1 MAASLMAN
9 PSGSTTK
16 LPTRLPGAPA
26 VTVPLHSKEGQASPP
41 STESSIQW
49 RLKLVKH
56 ASSAET
62 SNGEAPAGP
71 SADVLE
77 WVERLAKYC
86 SDQDRVPLIAG
97 RVLGWLMI
105 CDPPEQSA
113 QQIAT
118 AIGASRASLS
128 TNLRL
133 LSSVGFVHV
142 LTKPASRTV
151 YYRVDDD
158 AWEKVVQRQIASLA
172 SLGKILRDGTPLAGP
187 SPDRGARIAA
197 ANDVFRWM
205 RQIFDDAPPLPS
217 ISRAAKEPRG

>member
-1 MAASLMAN
+1 MKQ
-9 PSGSTTK
+9 P
-16 LPTRLPGAPA
+16 
-26 VTVPLHSKEGQASPP
+26 
-41 STESSIQW
+41 
-49 RLKLVKH
+49 
-56 ASSAET
+56 SSAEG
-62 SNGEAPAGP
+62 SGADASAGP
-71 SADVLE
+71 SAAVLE

-86 SDQDRVPLIAG
+86 SDQDGVPLIAG

-113 QQIAT
+113 QQIAA

-133 LSSVGFVHV
+133 LSSVGFLHV

-172 SLGKILRDGTPLAGP
+172 ALGQILHDGTPLAGS
-187 SPDRGARIAA
+187 SPGRGGRMAA
-197 ANDVFRWM
+197 AGEVFRWM
-205 RQIFDDAPPLPS
+205 REVFDNAPPLPS
-217 ISRAAKEPRG
+217 TTRAAKEPRG

>member
-1 MAASLMAN
+1 M
-9 PSGSTTK
+9 K
-16 LPTRLPGAPA
+16 
-26 VTVPLHSKEGQASPP
+26 QP
-41 STESSIQW
+41 ST
-49 RLKLVKH
+49 
-56 ASSAET
+56 AE
-62 SNGEAPAGP
+62 EAGNDAPVGP
-71 SADVLE
+71 SAEVLE

-86 SDQDRVPLIAG
+86 SDQDGVPLIAG

-133 LSSVGFVHV
+133 LSSVGFVRV

-158 AWEKVVQRQIASLA
+158 AWEKVVQRQVASLA
-172 SLGKILRDGTPLAGP
+172 ALGKILRDGTPFAGS
-187 SPDRGARIAA
+187 SPDRGGRLAA
-197 ANDVFRWM
+197 ANGVFRWM
-205 RQIFDDAPPLPS
+205 QQVFDDAPPLPS
-217 ISRAAKEPRG
+217 AARAAKESRG

>member
-1 MAASLMAN
+1 MKRPSEAEASDN
-9 PSGSTTK
+9 DTP
-16 LPTRLPGAPA
+16 
-26 VTVPLHSKEGQASPP
+26 V
-41 STESSIQW
+41 
-49 RLKLVKH
+49 
-56 ASSAET
+56 
-62 SNGEAPAGP
+62 GP
-71 SADVLE
+71 SAAVLE

-86 SDQDRVPLIAG
+86 SDQDGVPLIAG

-133 LSSVGFVHV
+133 LSSVGFVRV

-158 AWEKVVQRQIASLA
+158 AWEKVVQRQIASLT
-172 SLGKILRDGTPLAGP
+172 SLGKILHDGTPLAGS
-187 SPDRGARIAA
+187 SPDRGGRIAA
-197 ANDVFRWM
+197 ANEVFRWM
-205 RQIFDDAPPLPS
+205 QQIFDDAPPLPS
-217 ISRAAKEPRG
+217 TTRAAKESRG

>member
-1 MAASLMAN
+1 MKQ
-9 PSGSTTK
+9 PSNAEVSDND
-16 LPTRLPGAPA
+16 A
-26 VTVPLHSKEGQASPP
+26 
-41 STESSIQW
+41 
-49 RLKLVKH
+49 LV
-56 ASSAET
+56 
-62 SNGEAPAGP
+62 GP
-71 SADVLE
+71 SAAVLE

-86 SDQDRVPLIAG
+86 ADQDGVPLIAG

-133 LSSVGFVHV
+133 LSSVGFVRV

-151 YYRVDDD
+151 FYRVDDD

-172 SLGKILRDGTPLAGP
+172 AVGKILHDGTPLAGS
-187 SPDRGARIAA
+187 SPNHGGRIAA
-197 ANDVFRWM
+197 ANEVFRWM
-205 RQIFDDAPPLPS
+205 QQIFDNAPPLPS
-217 ISRAAKEPRG
+217 TARAAKESQG

>member
-1 MAASLMAN
+1 MK
-9 PSGSTTK
+9 PSS
-16 LPTRLPGAPA
+16 
-26 VTVPLHSKEGQASPP
+26 SP
-41 STESSIQW
+41 
-49 RLKLVKH
+49 
-56 ASSAET
+56 ET
-62 SNGEAPAGP
+62 STGDASARPSPEA
-71 SADVLE
+71 LE

-86 SDQDRVPLIAG
+86 ADQDGVPLIAG

-133 LSSVGFVHV
+133 LSSVGFVRV

-172 SLGKILRDGTPLAGP
+172 SLGRILQDGTPLAGS
-187 SPDRGARIAA
+187 SPDRGGRIAV

-205 RQIFDDAPPLPS
+205 QQIFDNAPPLPS
-217 ISRAAKEPRG
+217 TTRAAEESRR

>member
-1 MAASLMAN
+1 L
-9 PSGSTTK
+9 
-16 LPTRLPGAPA
+16 
-26 VTVPLHSKEGQASPP
+26 
-41 STESSIQW
+41 
-49 RLKLVKH
+49 RLKLVKRP
-56 ASSAET
+56 SEAEQSHDHHPGT
-62 SNGEAPAGP
+62 P

-86 SDQDRVPLIAG
+86 SDQDGVPLIAG

-133 LSSVGFVHV
+133 LSSVGFVRI

-158 AWEKVVQRQIASLA
+158 AWAKVVQRQIASLS
-172 SLGKILRDGTPLAGP
+172 SLGKILHDGTPLAGR
-187 SPDRGARIAA
+187 SSDLGGRIGA
-197 ANDVFRWM
+197 ANEVFRWM
-205 RQIFDDAPPLPS
+205 QQVFDNAPPLPS
-217 ISRAAKEPRG
+217 TTRAAKETRG